1 MKSSAKFVKPLT
13 EEQRERLKE
22 ILKLHAL
29 HEKRMRAHAILLSD
43 QHYSIDQIADIYQ
56 VDRQLVSD
64 WLDCWNDRQFEGLEG
79 DPKAYLIREG
89 GVSERLPTMV
99 IGDVSGTGY
108 PSPPLEIHPPRHD
121 QFTPGIPGVVYPD
134 LSLDSSRDDENIEQ
148 KPFLLISR
156 LSPLTAEEAPE
167 LHQKARDFVNRL
179 RKMNERPP
187 KIITLKDKPGEYTA
201 QDIIEYLDNLPYIRP
216 FSFVDLEHP
225 YFYTANSRLTLYA
238 DETRWAMVFEKSGYT
253 PRGFRIELQLNY
265 FGNCLENLTPVPIP
279 NSSEFYNSQ
288 VLTLIDGDELMRI
301 EVNEDN
307 ITVADKAA
315 LGISEENYDENEFL
329 EFDESVRSGIEE
341 IKLRGQYVKIPD
353 MKHGYV
359 KWVPDIMIRDHPK
372 QIDFRD
378 LARYLA
384 YEYEEL
390 CRATDEELRSHI
402 PHDLPKIMV
411 IDEWHHKS
419 YSIYNGSV
427 LGDPPS
433 SYETYRLIAE
443 VLETKD
449 PSRFKP
455 TLSPNNH
462 WINWPYA
469 GAL

>member
-1 MKSSAKFVKPLT
+1 MEPSAKFVKPLT
-13 EEQRERLKE
+13 EEQRERLIE
-22 ILKLHAL
+22 ILKLHGL

-43 QHYSIDQIADIYQ
+43 QHYSIDRIAHIYQ

-79 DPKAYLIREG
+79 DPKAYLIRED

-99 IGDVSGTGY
+99 IGGVPGTGY
-108 PSPPLEIHPPRHD
+108 PDPPPDDHPPRHN
-121 QFTPGIPGVVYPD
+121 QFIQGIPGVVYPD
-134 LSLDSSRDDENIEQ
+134 LSPDLSRDDENAEQ

-167 LHQKARDFVNRL
+167 LQQKAREFVNRL

-187 KIITLKDKPGEYTA
+187 KIITLKDKPGKYTA
-201 QDIIEYLDNLPYIRP
+201 QDIIEYLDNLPYITP
-216 FSFVDLEHP
+216 YSFVDLEHP
-225 YFYTANSRLTLYA
+225 YFYTANSRLTLFA
-238 DETRWAMVFEKSGYT
+238 DETRWAIAFEKSGYT
-253 PRGFRIELQLNY
+253 PRGFRIELHLNY
-265 FGNCLENLTPVPIP
+265 FGNCLENLTPLP
-279 NSSEFYNSQ
+279 NSNEFYNSQ
-288 VLTLIDGDELMRI
+288 FLTLIDGDELMRI
-301 EVNEDN
+301 ELDEDN
-307 ITVADKAA
+307 VTEADKAA
-315 LGISEENYDENEFL
+315 PGIREESYDENESL
-329 EFDESVRSGIEE
+329 EFAESVRSSIQ
-341 IKLRGQYVKIPD
+341 KVQLREQYVKIPNT
-353 MKHGYV
+353 KQGYV
-359 KWVPDIMIRDHPK
+359 KWVPDIMIRDYPEE
-372 QIDFRD
+372 IDFRD

-449 PSRFKP
+449 PSRFRP
-455 TLSPNNH
+455 ALSPNNH

-469 GAL
+469 GSL

>member
-1 MKSSAKFVKPLT
+1 MISAKFVKPLT
-13 EEQRERLKE
+13 EEERERLKE
-22 ILKLHAL
+22 ILKLHGL

-56 VDRQLVSD
+56 VDRQLISD
-64 WLDCWNDRQFEGLEG
+64 WLDCWSDRQFEGLEG

-108 PSPPLEIHPPRHD
+108 PEPPPEIHPPRHD
-121 QFTPGIPGVVYPD
+121 QIRPVISGVVYPD
-134 LSLDSSRDDENIEQ
+134 LSPKSSQNDENI
-148 KPFLLISR
+148 KYKAFLHVSR
-156 LSPLTAEEAPE
+156 ISPLTAEEAAHPE
-167 LHQKARDFVNRL
+167 LEQSMRDFVNRL

-187 KIITLKDKPGEYTA
+187 KIITLKDKPGNYTA
-201 QDIIEYLDNLPYIRP
+201 QDIIEYLDNLPYIP
-216 FSFVDLEHP
+216 PYSFVDLEHP
-225 YFYTANSRLTLYA
+225 YFYTANSRLTLFA
-238 DETRWAMVFEKSGYT
+238 DETRWAMTFEMSGYT
-253 PRGFRIELQLNY
+253 PRGFRVELWLNHY
-265 FGNCLENLTPVPIP
+265 GNCLVNLTPVP
-279 NSSEFYNSQ
+279 NSNEFYNSQ
-288 VLTLIDGDELMRI
+288 FLTLIDGDELRRI
-301 EVNEDN
+301 EINEDN
-307 ITVADKAA
+307 ITEADKAA
-315 LGISEENYDENEFL
+315 LGISEENYDDDEFL
-329 EFDESVRSGIEE
+329 EFAESVRSGIEE
-341 IKLRGQYVKIPD
+341 VKLRGQYVKIPST
-353 MKHGYV
+353 KQGYV
-359 KWVPDIMIRDHPK
+359 KWVPDIMIRDYPK

-390 CRATDEELRSHI
+390 CRATDEELRTYI

-411 IDEWHHKS
+411 IDEWHHKP
-419 YSIYNGSV
+419 YSVYNGSV
-427 LGDPPS
+427 SGDPPS

-449 PSRFKP
+449 PARFKP